1 MSNRT
6 FFKDLKAINS
16 FEKLYIDE
24 VYKEVPSDWYL
35 LASDIKNST
44 LKIEEGKYKE
54 INMVGAMTIIA
65 ILNIDKTLDLPFIF
79 GGDGAFLLIPKFIYE
94 QSKQVLLALKEL
106 AKESYDLDL
115 RVGLISLL
123 ELQKEKKPI
132 LLAKYSSNAEF
143 SQALIR
149 GEGLDYFDYL
159 LKKDEK
165 YHLKGKPKKD
175 FFLDLK
181 GLECRWQYIKSTKDE
196 SISLIFKCLNQD
208 SYKDILNGIESIIG
222 DVQSRHPLS
231 IENLNLAFDSSNLSV
246 EASIFSKT
254 FLKKQ
259 IIIFKLKL
267 INFLGFVLMGLN
279 VGQWGSYKKRIIQ
292 SADIQKFDNMVK
304 MVFSTS
310 YEKSEELENYLENK
324 FKKSI
329 LVYGLHKSK
338 YSLMTCLIFERHGKH
353 IHFIDTSNGG
363 YALAAS
369 ALKKRLKNEKRENI
383 LNTWTNEQ
391 RGALE

>member
-6 FFKDLKAINS
+6 FFRDLKAINS

-65 ILNIDKTLDLPFIF
+65 ILNIDKTLDLPFVF

-123 ELQKEKKPI
+123 ELQKEKKSI
-132 LLAKYSSNAEF
+132 LVAKYSSNAEF

-175 FFLDLK
+175 FSLDLQ

-259 IIIFKLKL
+259 IVLFKLRV
-267 INFLGFVLMGLN
+267 INLLGSLLMGLKI
-279 VGQWGSYKKRIIQ
+279 GQWANYKKRIVQ

-383 LNTWTNEQ
+383 LNSGTNEQ